1 MSAEPT
7 LYEKLRWHAGRGKR
21 WIKRRAYERSVGKE
35 YRIWLAQAKAL
46 VPGSVDN
53 AVPLA
58 VIVPVYNPPVEFLR
72 ECVDSVL
79 AQSARNW
86 QLIVSD
92 DGSTDPQVQ
101 QFLDEFAQA
110 KSDDSRIIVLRG
122 ENGGISAAQN
132 KAIERVTTTHF
143 GWLDHD
149 DALDP
154 RCFAECS
161 QTLTEHPDALIVYS
175 DEDKFD
181 AKGKHYEVYCKP
193 DFSPELLLTQMY
205 LCHFTVFHTDTV
217 RELGGFRSEMDGAQ
231 DFDLALRFLPRLRR
245 EPERVQHIA
254 LPLYHWRAWSE
265 STALSI
271 DAKPWAQEAAARAQQ
286 VFLDANN
293 GGEVEPSRIRGLND
307 VHPKIVAEPT
317 VSVIIPTIGT
327 RGGRDKTR
335 MVDDAV
341 ASLKAATRIPIEV
354 IAVTTGVI
362 EDVAGVDQQVVYE
375 CSDFNFAEAVN
386 RGRAHAKGEY
396 LLILNDDTTVAEGDP
411 IGRMLELAQVPGVGI
426 VGAKLTYPNGK
437 LQHVGIVMLPTTP
450 RPGDATPLQVAADV
464 KAAHDAGLDL
474 IRLVAH
480 VAHPAVYDT
489 ADELGMLLWQEMPIR
504 GVMARGVR
512 AQAERQAREMVDLLG
527 HHPSVA
533 VWCTHDEPFKRQ
545 PTPQPTPPVI
555 GQQRPS
561 WNRAILD
568 TSVRRVLQR
577 TDGSRPVVIHTA
589 VPPHLPQLDGTTS
602 HLWFGWHGG
611 QARDLAGAL
620 GRIPRMGRFVTAF
633 GAATV
638 ADEFGF

>member
-1 MSAEPT
+1 MSAEPS

-21 WIKRRAYERSVGKE
+21 WIKRRAYERSVGKA
-35 YRIWLAQAKAL
+35 YRAWLTDAKAIT
-46 VPGSVDN
+46 PGTVDN
-53 AVPLA
+53 PISLA
-58 VIVPVYNPPVEFLR
+58 VIVPVYNPPVAYLR
-72 ECVDSVL
+72 ECLDSVVH
-79 AQSARNW
+79 QSARNW

-92 DGSTDPQVQ
+92 DGSNDPQVST
-101 QFLDEFAQA
+101 FLDDFTNEH
-110 KSDDSRIIVLRG
+110 DGDPRVTVIRG
-122 ENGGISAAQN
+122 DNGGISTAQN
-132 KAIERVTTTHF
+132 RALERVTTSHF

-154 RCFAECS
+154 RCLVEFS
-161 QTLTEHPDALIVYS
+161 NRLHQHPEALIVYS
-175 DEDKFD
+175 DEDKCD
-181 AKGKHYEVYCKP
+181 PKGKHYDVYCKP

-205 LCHFTVFHTDTV
+205 LCHFTVFETATV
-217 RELGGFRSEMDGAQ
+217 RDLGGFRSEMDGAQ

-286 VFLDANN
+286 AFLDANN

-307 VHPKIVAEPT
+307 VHPKIVREPT

-341 ASLKAATRIPIEV
+341 ASLKAATRMPIEV

-362 EDVAGVDQQVVYE
+362 EDVAGVDHQIVYE

-437 LQHVGIVMLPTTP
+437 LQHVGIVMLPTGPHHVHIAHGGDWPGYFGSTLTP
-450 RPGDATPLQVAADV
+450 RNYSAVTAAALMVGAETFDALNGFDTTFARDYNDIDFCLRARE
-464 KAAHDAGLDL
+464 AGL
-474 IRLVAH
+474 RVAWTPY
-480 VAHPAVYDT
+480 AHFTHYEGSSIVRKTPAASET
-489 ADELGMLLWQEMPIR
+489 AEFQSRWSHR
-504 GVMARGVR
+504 Y
-512 AQAERQAREMVDLLG
+512 
-527 HHPSVA
+527 
-533 VWCTHDEPFKRQ
+533 T
-545 PTPQPTPPVI
+545 
-555 GQQRPS
+555 
-561 WNRAILD
+561 
-568 TSVRRVLQR
+568 
-577 TDGSRPVVIHTA
+577 TDPYYSPKLN
-589 VPPHLPQLDGTTS
+589 PHLDRLYE
-602 HLWFGWHGG
+602 
-611 QARDLAGAL
+611 AL
-620 GRIPRMGRFVTAF
+620 
-633 GAATV
+633 
-638 ADEFGF
+638 